1 MTTVNLVDSI
11 TIADGT
17 MRRTKDG
24 YLAATA
30 RVARGENVQKYLGSE
45 MGKPELRTVDV
56 YRPDSEVFNKDA
68 MHSFA
73 HRPLTNNHPPEPVT
87 ADNWNKYARGYTG
100 DRIARDGEYIQVPLL
115 MTDSDTINA
124 MEDGKRE
131 MSVGYQAEIEW
142 QDGITPSGLHYDA
155 IQRNIRANHIAL
167 VDRARAGHGARIGDS
182 DAPQPAATT
191 QEKPNMADNQTV
203 VVDGVSIESTKQG
216 AEVIN
221 KLQGLLADARTEL
234 TDAQTVS
241 DEALAAKDAE
251 LAAKDAKIAELE
263 KAKLSDAD
271 MDKAVAERAQ
281 LIAQAKSIKDGEY
294 KGSPAEIKKAAVVAV
309 LGDEAIK
316 DKSEAYVDAR
326 FDILA
331 EDAAKADPVKKALAD
346 GKPANVNDDGQA
358 EYEARIYG
366 SWKQEKA
373 NG

>member
-1 MTTVNLVDSI
+1 MDFTDSI
-11 TIADGT
+11 HIADGT

-30 RVARGENVQKYLGSE
+30 RVARGNNVQKYRGIE
-45 MGKPELRTVDV
+45 MGKPEKPFVDV
-56 YRPDSEVFNKDA
+56 YRPDSEVFDKESL
-68 MHSFA
+68 HSFA
-73 HRPLTNNHPPEPVT
+73 HRPLTNDHPSEPVT

-131 MSVGYQAEIEW
+131 LSVGYQAEIEW
-142 QDGITPSGLHYDA
+142 KDGITPSGLHYDA

-167 VDRARAGHGARIGDS
+167 VDRARAGHGARIGDN
-182 DAPQPAATT
+182 DTPLHVVTEK
-191 QEKPNMADNQTV
+191 QEPNMADNRTV
-203 VVDGVSIESTKQG
+203 VVDGLTVETTQQG

-221 KLQGLLADARTEL
+221 KLQGLLADARTSL
-234 TDAQTVS
+234 SDAQTVN
-241 DEALAAKDAE
+241 DEALATKDAE
-251 LAAKDAKIAELE
+251 LATKDAKIAELE
-263 KAKLSDAD
+263 KAKMSDAD
-271 MDKAVAERAQ
+271 MDKAIAERAD
-281 LIAQAKSIKDGEY
+281 LIATAKSIKDNEY
-294 KGSPAEIKKAAVVAV
+294 KGSPAEIRKAAVVAV

-331 EDAAKADPVKKALAD
+331 EDAVKADPVRKQLAD
-346 GKPANVNDDGQA
+346 GKKHEVVDSQA
-358 EYEARIYG
+358 AYEERVSNA
-366 SWKQEKA
+366 WKNQEKA